1 MNFKKCLYYLTI
13 ILMKIILK
21 GSEEEKMKNIQELKK
36 KSAEIRME
44 ILRMINR
51 AGSGHT
57 GGSLSITDILVT
69 LYYGIMNIKPQEPQ
83 WEERDRFILSKGHSV
98 ESLYCILADKGFFD
112 KEELK
117 TYCQF
122 GSRLIGHPNNKVPGV
137 EMNTGALGHGLSI
150 SVGIAKAAKM
160 DKKNYKVFTVMG
172 DGELEEGSNWEAAM
186 SASHFKLDNLI
197 GIVDRNKLQI
207 TGETEEIMSLEPLSD
222 KWKSFGWEVIEV
234 DGHDH
239 EQLYS
244 ILKNTPLKFGKPT
257 LIIAHT
263 IKGKGVSFIEN
274 KVEWHHRVPTDEEL
288 AKAIE
293 ELSQVSGD
301 GING

>member
-1 MNFKKCLYYLTI
+1 
-13 ILMKIILK
+13 MKD
-21 GSEEEKMKNIQELKK
+21 IQELKK
-36 KSAEIRME
+36 KSAEIRIE
-44 ILRMINR
+44 ILRMIHR

-69 LYYGIMNIKPQEPQ
+69 LYYGIMNIKPEEPR

-98 ESLYCILADKGFFD
+98 EALYCILADKGFFD

-122 GSRLIGHPNNKVPGV
+122 GSRLIGHPSNKVPGV